1 MINFFGAVSFL
12 ISAIALFL
20 AIWIVIPAPIF
31 QLLPLGVGAPEVS
44 PWLVILNTIALLFA
58 WKTLSASIG
67 SRVSLIASAIALGL
81 SLIPLLQLPATV
93 QRADAAMQK
102 AFGQTTLNS
111 QMRSAKAEIS
121 MRSSPFVLWDS
132 FRGIPTP
139 TVQPVEVTF
148 AQPDNAA
155 LKMLVY
161 QSGQAGKRPAI
172 VMIYGGAWR
181 SGDPSANEEFAQ
193 YMTTQGY
200 TVFAIDYRHTP
211 QYKFPTQIEDV
222 KTALRFIAQRLDEY
236 QIDANRIAIMGR
248 SAGGHL
254 AMLAAYTSNALPI
267 RAVVNYYS
275 PVDLTEGYNHPPFP
289 DPIDTRAVLRS
300 FLGGTPQDMPDRY
313 RQASP
318 YQFVKA
324 SLPPTLLIY
333 GDRDHIVKSSY
344 GQALYEKL
352 IANQNTA
359 VFIKIGWAEH
369 AFDAVFNGVSNQLA
383 LYYTERF
390 LASVLL

>member
-1 MINFFGAVSFL
+1 MSHFLKLGAVSFL
-12 ISAIALFL
+12 MSSIALFL

-31 QLLPLGVGAPEVS
+31 QLLPLGVGAAEVS
-44 PWLVILNTIALLFA
+44 PWLVVINTIALLFA
-58 WKTLSASIG
+58 WKTLSSSSASRFG
-67 SRVSLIASAIALGL
+67 LIASLIALGL
-81 SLIPLLQLPATV
+81 SLIPLLQLPSTV
-93 QRADAAMQK
+93 QRADFAMQK
-102 AFGQTTLNS
+102 ALGQTALNS
-111 QMRSAKAEIS
+111 AQ
-121 MRSSPFVLWDS
+121 MRSSPFILWDS
-132 FRGIPTP
+132 FRGISKP
-139 TVQPVEVTF
+139 TVQPTEVTF
-148 AQPDNAA
+148 ARPDNVP

-161 QSGQAGKRPAI
+161 RSNQIGKKPAI

-181 SGDPSANEEFAQ
+181 SGDPSANHEFAQ
-193 YMTTQGY
+193 YMTAQGY

-211 QYKFPTQIEDV
+211 QYKFPTQVEDV
-222 KTALRFIAQRLDEY
+222 KTALRFIAQRFDEY
-236 QIDANRIAIMGR
+236 EIDANRIAIMGR

-254 AMLAAYTSNALPI
+254 AMLAAYTSDVLPI

-289 DPIDTRAVLRS
+289 DPIDTRAVLKS
-300 FLGGTPQDMPDRY
+300 FLGGTPQELPDRY

-324 SLPPTLLIY
+324 SLPPTLMIY

-352 IANQNTA
+352 IANGNTA
-359 VFIKIGWAEH
+359 VLIKIPWAEH

-390 LASVLL
+390 LASILA